1 MKKIFIFIFICLILY
16 LLDQYLVKWI
26 WEGFEVSG
34 EVKPVL
40 LFIYGLKNSKE
51 KDQLKK
57 IFKEDYKEYVG
68 YIDVQEY
75 DVKKKSTKEL
85 NEMKINPKMDYEI
98 RLYQNGLGDKNTFS
112 IYSGNLGGP
121 LSDYVKQL
129 ETKQEDIVEGSGGGE
144 DALKASAKDKKDKG
158 EDED

>member
-1 MKKIFIFIFICLILY
+1 MKKIFILIFICLILY

-40 LFIYGLKNSKE
+40 LFIYGSKNSKE

-57 IFKEDYKEYVG
+57 IFKEDYKEYEG

-98 RLYQNGLGDKNTFS
+98 RLYQNGLVDKNTFS
-112 IYSGNLGGP
+112 IYSGKLGEA
-121 LSDYVKQL
+121 LSDYVKKL

-144 DALKASAKDKKDKG
+144 DALKASAKDQKDAD
-158 EDED
+158 DEN

>member
-1 MKKIFIFIFICLILY
+1 MKQIFIFLLICLIFY

-34 EVKPVL
+34 EVKSVL

-98 RLYQNGLGDKNTFS
+98 RFYQNGLGDKNTFS
-112 IYSGNLGGP
+112 IYSGNLGEP

-144 DALKASAKDKKDKG
+144 DALKASAKDQKDKG